1 LELVEELWWFVSIGR
16 RLLECAS
23 LADTNIIHT
32 LFEEADAVYPGGSG
46 MPADF
51 GFEMGG
57 VLRSTTHCGGG
68 GVDEVMVVDIAR

>member
-1 LELVEELWWFVSIGR
+1 VVCFYRKEIVR
-16 RLLECAS
+16 RRFS
-23 LADTNIIHT
+23 RRHRYHHT
-32 LFEEADAVYPGGSG
+32 LFEEEEAVYPGGSG

-68 GVDEVMVVDIAR
+68 GADEVIVVDIVGDFV